1 MTRRPGPLGE
11 GGGDDTD
18 PRGCGPWLVT
28 VALGGKVVRLLPGEP
43 SLDAEHWSLDKM
55 NPNDRFKYE
64 YFLEI
69 ARMLRADPDRILTL
83 LRRNIDKW
91 RADSHDRQLTE
102 MWERL
107 LDEPIENIIATGLD
121 LSNQGER
128 IRPGP
133 ITGIISKERR
143 PSCDASTSRVSSWS
157 RTASKSMSATKS
169 STTL

>member
-1 MTRRPGPLGE
+1 MT
-11 GGGDDTD
+11 
-18 PRGCGPWLVT
+18 
-28 VALGGKVVRLLPGEP
+28 AGKVVRLYRGEP
-43 SLDAEHWSLDKM
+43 SGNAEHCSLDEM

-83 LRRNIDKW
+83 LRRNIEKW

-133 ITGIISKERR
+133 ITGIISKVRR
-143 PSCDASTSRVSSWS
+143 QEIIHFVGSVARWNQDGRDNRVG
-157 RTASKSMSATKS
+157 
-169 STTL
+169 

>member
-1 MTRRPGPLGE
+1 MT
-11 GGGDDTD
+11 
-18 PRGCGPWLVT
+18 
-28 VALGGKVVRLLPGEP
+28 AGKVVRLYRGEP
-43 SLDAEHWSLDKM
+43 SGNAEHCSLDEM

-83 LRRNIDKW
+83 LRRTIEKW

-133 ITGIISKERR
+133 ITGIISKVRR
-143 PSCDASTSRVSSWS
+143 QEIIHFVGSVARWNQDGRDNRVG
-157 RTASKSMSATKS
+157 
-169 STTL
+169 